1 MTNHTPARPT
11 AFVIGTLV
19 TAGFDALGLIVVTG
33 IFVLTSLGLGIG
45 ALASVEEA
53 FPLFMASG
61 IVGVVGL
68 VAVLFYAVQL
78 FICWSAWSGNRL
90 GIALL
95 IAMSIVGI
103 VFSGGLSVPIGILTI
118 VGCVQYLEVLK
129 QRPATA

>member
-19 TAGFDALGLIVVTG
+19 TAAFDAIGLVVVTG
-33 IFVLTSLGLGIG
+33 IFVLTSLGLGVG

-53 FPLFMASG
+53 FGLFMASG

-68 VAVLFYAVQL
+68 AFIAFYAVQL
-78 FICWSAWSGNRL
+78 FICWSAWNGNRM

-95 IAMSIVGI
+95 IAMSVIGI
-103 VFSGGLSVPIGILTI
+103 FFSGGLSVPLGILTI
-118 VGCVQYLEVLK
+118 VGGIQYLEVLK
-129 QRPATA
+129 QRTATA